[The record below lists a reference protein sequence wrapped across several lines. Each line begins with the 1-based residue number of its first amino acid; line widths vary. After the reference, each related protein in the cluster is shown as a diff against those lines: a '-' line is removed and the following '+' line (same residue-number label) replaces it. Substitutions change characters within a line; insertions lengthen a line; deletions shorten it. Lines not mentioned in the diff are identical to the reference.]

1 MKTFQRVELIEVFQ
15 PFSDLIN
22 RKTNDDEKLLDT
34 SIRSRLKA
42 SNTVSPH
49 GTDGRVLQ
57 YHIWDRE
64 QPDIF
69 AKKHFKYEVQHDPVQ
84 RYSGTAN
91 TNFSVQFY
99 MNKIRLYHEREEI
112 ILRIRR
118 ELSRLKIK
126 GFSLGENTQA
136 IYFHSKFYAENA
148 KVLQSLVK
156 RLLFPLL
163 NKVHP
168 IFYKIMDAFNVL
180 ITKAQRSSIIQG
192 RKRVVFINRDSP
204 AYGKNPEFNRN
215 VPSALRVQVFK
226 RDKFSCQHCGKRKT
240 SVYLH
245 ADHIIPFALGGLTV
259 LKNLQALC
267 GPCNL
272 KKGKRLDSQLK
283 FLS

>member
-1 MKTFQRVELIEVFQ
+1 MKTFQRDELIEVFQ

-22 RKTNDDEKLLDT
+22 RKTNDDEKLLDA

-91 TNFSVQFY
+91 TNFAVQFY

-112 ILRIRR
+112 ILRIRK
-118 ELSRLKIK
+118 ELSLLKIK

-136 IYFHSKFYAENA
+136 IYFHSKFYAETS
-148 KVLQSLVK
+148 KTLQSQIK
-156 RLLFPLL
+156 KLLFPLL
-163 NKVHP
+163 NEVHP
-168 IFYKIMDAFNVL
+168 IFYKIMDAFNVP
-180 ITKAQRSSIIQG
+180 ITKKQRRAIIQD
-192 RKRVVFINRDSP
+192 REKIMFVNRDSP
-204 AYGKNPEFNRN
+204 VYGKNPEFNRN
-215 VPSALRVQVFK
+215 VPPALRVQVFK
-226 RDKFSCQHCGKRKT
+226 RDKFVCQHCRKT
-240 SVYLH
+240 K
-245 ADHIIPFALGGLTV
+245 AP
-259 LKNLQALC
+259 
-267 GPCNL
+267 
-272 KKGKRLDSQLK
+272 
-283 FLS
+283 